1 MQFQT
6 SSTSQKRNKVMSPE
20 QFKQVV
26 EAITEGRYSWACVL
40 ILRFAGYNPI
50 HFIPHR
56 TYSRL
61 LKENRLFSAANES
74 SSQQLQR
81 GKQLVSACSD
91 GSIAPR
97 SSTQINELTYLET
110 AEPQE
115 GELHGGD
122 FPVWFGEMM
131 QQDLFDRDFLEKHQ
145 LNCFG

>member
-6 SSTSQKRNKVMSPE
+6 NSTSQKRNKVMSPE

-74 SSQQLQR
+74 SSHQIQLS
-81 GKQLVSACSD
+81 KQLVSACSD
-91 GSIAPR
+91 SSIAPR
-97 SSTQINELTYLET
+97 SSTQINELAYLET
-110 AEPQE
+110 VDRQE
-115 GELHGGD
+115 GELHGGNL
-122 FPVWFGEMM
+122 PMWFEEMI
-131 QQDLFDRDFLEKHQ
+131 QQDLFDRNFLTKHQ
-145 LNCFG
+145 PNYSG